1 MTEIIQRKLNDSA
14 WVRWTALILIALTM
28 FFGYMFV
35 DMMSP
40 LQSMIEAQRGW
51 TPDVFGMY
59 GSSEFIFNVFGFL
72 ILAGIILDK
81 MGVRFTGM
89 LSASLMFIGAC
100 IKYYGVSDA
109 FIGTGAEAWLNSWWV
124 SFPASA
130 KLASLGFMI
139 FGCGMEMAGI
149 TVSKTIAKWFEG
161 KEMALAMGLEM
172 AIARVGVFAVFS
184 ISPWLAN
191 MAPATVVRPVGSSET
206 VTVDVRILASTNQD
220 LEDRIRVG
228 AFRQDLFYR
237 LNVLGIVTPP
247 LRDRREDIPLLAAH
261 FLAQA
266 CAELRLPQKSLE
278 PEALVCLAERPWRGN
293 VRELQNFVRRL
304 AVFCPGPQVELSHLR
319 LAEGGL
325 ASVSSAAGD
334 DPAPYKQAKAQVLDD
349 FTRRYVRQVLER
361 SGGNISEAARI
372 SGIERVSLQ
381 KIIKRTGGLPG
392 HE

>member
-14 WVRWTALILIALTM
+14 FVRWTALILIALTM

-81 MGVRFTGM
+81 MGIRFTGV
-89 LSASLMFIGAC
+89 LSASLMFIGAS

-109 FIGTGAEAWLNSWWV
+109 FIGSGIETWLNSWWV
-124 SFPASA
+124 SFPGSA

-172 AIARVGVFAVFS
+172 AIARVGVFAVFT

-191 MAPATVVRPVGSSET
+191 MAPATVVRPVAFCTLLLLIGLLTYVVFTFMDRKLDKQLGLDAKGNNSSEEEFR
-206 VTVDVRILASTNQD
+206 VSDLGKIFGSKVFWIVAMLST
-220 LEDRIRVG
+220 
-228 AFRQDLFYR
+228 
-237 LNVLGIVTPP
+237 T
-247 LRDRREDIPLLAAH
+247 RRSSP
-261 FLAQA
+261 
-266 CAELRLPQKSLE
+266 S
-278 PEALVCLAERPWRGN
+278 
-293 VRELQNFVRRL
+293 
-304 AVFCPGPQVELSHLR
+304 
-319 LAEGGL
+319 
-325 ASVSSAAGD
+325 SVSPRTCWRATSASRPRRPPTSSAGSRWAPRPSRHCSAA
-334 DPAPYKQAKAQVLDD
+334 
-349 FTRRYVRQVLER
+349 TSTIR
-361 SGGNISEAARI
+361 ARAL
-372 SGIERVSLQ
+372 RC
-381 KIIKRTGGLPG
+381 
-392 HE
+392 